1 MGETVGKAGIKEGFT
16 VVAGETTVEAVGVGV
31 GDAVMVGFAEG
42 DPEVEGDTVGV
53 IVDKGVLVAGK
64 VVCVG
69 VGEAVIEDSV
79 TTGVVVA
86 VAGISVAD
94 GVGEKDS
101 SSSCRTSIICIN
113 EFFKFSRGEIK
124 SCPLSEV

>member
-16 VVAGETTVEAVGVGV
+16 VVAGETTGEAVGVV
-31 GDAVMVGFAEG
+31 AGDAVMVGFAEG

-101 SSSCRTSIICIN
+101 SSSCRSSIICIK
-113 EFFKFSRGEIK
+113 EFFKFSRGVIK

>member
-1 MGETVGKAGIKEGFT
+1 MGETVGKAGSKEGFT
-16 VVAGETTVEAVGVGV
+16 VVAGETTGEAVGVGV

-69 VGEAVIEDSV
+69 FHPSSAFAFVGSPQRFTTSV
-79 TTGVVVA
+79 G
-86 VAGISVAD
+86 
-94 GVGEKDS
+94 
-101 SSSCRTSIICIN
+101 R
-113 EFFKFSRGEIK
+113 
-124 SCPLSEV
+124 